1 MKRELVRLAVKDFQ
15 VQARSAKNYAIT
27 LIVFLA
33 VFLLMSPMQ
42 YHMALSMAAL
52 ITLYRF
58 INSTMYEDEKNN
70 TLRLIDSLPVGREN
84 VVKARY
90 LSTGILAV
98 ALLIILGVVTAIID
112 MAYGSDTAGLAIC
125 MFLFYVILMSV
136 YMPIGFRLGYIKA
149 VNINRF
155 IFLGIF
161 ILFGFLSALMGNLAR
176 QQQGP
181 GPAEG
186 AMILPADMSPVLVMA
201 LFAVVTFLL
210 YIVSMKVSVVFY
222 KKRELF

>member
-1 MKRELVRLAVKDFQ
+1 MKGEFVRLAVKDFQ
-15 VQARSAKNYAIT
+15 IQAKSAKNYAIT
-27 LIVFLA
+27 LLVFLA
-33 VFLLMSPMQ
+33 VFLLMNPMQ

-70 TLRLIDSLPVGREN
+70 TLRLIDSLPVGRET

-112 MAYGSDTAGLAIC
+112 RAYGNDSAGLAIC

-161 ILFGFLSALMGNLAR
+161 MIFGFFSALMGNLAR
-176 QQQGP
+176 QQGP
-181 GPAEG
+181 DPAEG
-186 AMILPADMSPVLVMA
+186 SIMLPADMSPVLVMA